1 MVITS
6 SIAAVSDSKVIVEV
20 SQPCIEPEG
29 AYGQD

>member
-6 SIAAVSDSKVIVEV
+6 NIAAVSDSKVIVDV

-29 AYGQD
+29 AYGQN